1 MAYNVHLDDVE
12 TSFALLALCDGSPSA
27 TGDGSIP
34 PQKEPVA
41 PALVFSLVSTY
52 RRCWTNIRVSD
63 DLKRYI
69 LPYMCHKSA
78 NKDPVCEFYLTYERY
93 HADGLVQ
100 DYSNPIVN
108 ALELLQSS
116 TKLSMLFM
124 YLLRL
129 HNDVIKWTHFQR
141 YWPFVRGIHQS
152 PVNSPHKYATMM
164 TSWNGNIFRVTS
176 HLCGEFTG
184 PRWIPHT
191 KASDAELW
199 SFIWSAP
206 E

>member
-1 MAYNVHLDDVE
+1 MYILMMWKRLSRYWPFVMGVHRPPVKDLY
-12 TSFALLALCDGSPSA
+12 PPPPP
-27 TGDGSIP
+27 P

-164 TSWNGNIFRVTS
+164 TS
-176 HLCGEFTG
+176 
-184 PRWIPHT
+184 
-191 KASDAELW
+191 
-199 SFIWSAP
+199 
-206 E
+206 